1 MKINE
6 KIIEKI
12 FNQNIKLK
20 KKEDKI
26 KLSEYIDF
34 IPMYDIYSEKV
45 YPIKKEN
52 LLYRLIDC
60 HYRFITNEVKKW
72 IENKYNKN
80 KKLKNNIFQNHKY
93 NLEII
98 DNYQIEILIKTSFE
112 TLVKY
117 SQNIGFSF
125 SICKR
130 NSFNK
135 YIKHLNPYYTKE
147 ELIKLGLNMNIISKD
162 KYKKLIN
169 KNKYFEDEKIHYD
182 ICKKISK
189 NDISSEEIESH
200 SRFIIE
206 NNLISLISNYSFM
219 GSYFMNKFLRNNG
232 DKKYNNDI
240 INNINKLNEFLLKT
254 PPLKN
259 DYYLYRF
266 IWNDDFL
273 KNLKVGDIFTDKGF
287 LSTTRDPFYSPALRL
302 QFGLILIK
310 IKIPKNKNIGLLIEN
325 FSLFP
330 KEEEFLLPSNSRYK
344 LISKDDNFK
353 YFHTN
358 KKFENIISKKYE
370 FEYKD
375 NIFKK
380 LISSDTIYNYKQLN
394 FTNIDQQSKINIIKN
409 FLEDFKISDTK
420 LAILKDTREYIIN
433 YYWFDGT
440 DSYDKFY
447 YNSNKDGITFLVYDE
462 NNFPYLS
469 IEFGDEMVI
478 NFLNKFYFYNNKKS
492 LDKID
497 LELIINF
504 AYIFKYNNFKL
515 FLEYNNFSEVNKI
528 NMEDSYLYNN
538 LYNLSLYEYLKNSK
552 KFYLNFSEYNKFFNL
567 NDGYWTLDK
576 LKKTK
581 IPNELKNYIK
591 NNSVKTI
598 SDLIINI
605 IENHFYSYEKLI
617 EILKELNILN
627 DLYIN
632 FNTISYFNNNNI
644 YFEKINLNYDNNI
657 IKDEPNYQL
666 VFDQKIKRIV

>member
-6 KIIEKI
+6 KIIKKI
-12 FNQNIKLK
+12 FNQDLKLK

-26 KLSEYIDF
+26 KLSEYIEF

-52 LLYRLIDC
+52 LYYRLNDC

-72 IENKYNKN
+72 IQNKYKKN
-80 KKLKNNIFQNHKY
+80 KKLNNDLFKKQKY

-98 DNYQIEILIKTSFE
+98 ENYQIENLIKTSYE
-112 TLVKY
+112 TLLKY
-117 SQNIGFSF
+117 SQDIGISF

-135 YIKHLNPYYTKE
+135 YMKHLNPYYTKE
-147 ELIKLGLNMNIISKD
+147 ELIKLGLNMNIISKE
-162 KYKKLIN
+162 KFKKLII
-169 KNKYFEDEKIHYD
+169 KNKYFGDEKIHYT

-189 NDISSEEIESH
+189 NDISSDEIESH
-200 SRFIIE
+200 SKYIIE

-219 GSYFMNKFLRNNG
+219 GSYFMNKFLRNE
-232 DKKYNNDI
+232 NNTKF
-240 INNINKLNEFLLKT
+240 NNEIKNDINKLNEYLLNS

-273 KNLKVGDIFTDKGF
+273 KDLKIGDIFIDKGF

-344 LISKDDNFK
+344 LISKNDNFK
-353 YFHTN
+353 YYHIN
-358 KKFENIISKKYE
+358 KKFEDVIIKKYE

-380 LISSDTIYNYKQLN
+380 LIESDINYIYKPLKYYS
-394 FTNIDQQSKINIIKN
+394 IDQQSKIYIIKT
-409 FLEDFKISDTK
+409 FLDDFKISDTK
-420 LAILKDTREYIIN
+420 LAIKKEDKEYIIN
-433 YYWFDGT
+433 YFWFNGT
-440 DSYDKFY
+440 DSYENFY
-447 YNSNKDGITFLVYDE
+447 YNKNIDGMIFLVYDE
-462 NNFPYLS
+462 NNYPYLS
-469 IEFGDEMVI
+469 VEFGDEMVV
-478 NFLNKFYFYNNKKS
+478 NYLNKYYFYNKKKS
-492 LDKID
+492 LEKID

-504 AYIFKYNNFKL
+504 AYIFKYDNFKL
-515 FLEYNNFSEVNKI
+515 FLEYENFEKVNKL
-528 NMEDSYLYNN
+528 DVKSYFYNN
-538 LYNLSLYEYLKNSK
+538 LYCISLYEYLKNNK
-552 KFYLNFSEYNKFFNL
+552 KFYSKLSEYNKFFNL
-567 NDGYWTLDK
+567 NNGYWKLDK

-581 IPNELKNYIK
+581 IPNELKIYAKDNSLK
-591 NNSVKTI
+591 NI
-598 SDLIINI
+598 SDMIINI
-605 IENHFYSYEKLI
+605 IENHFYFYEKLI
-617 EILKELNILN
+617 EILKKLNLLN
-627 DLYIN
+627 DLYLE
-632 FNTISYFNNNNI
+632 FNATLYFNYKNIEIEKMDIKYNNNI
-644 YFEKINLNYDNNI
+644 VTS
-657 IKDEPNYQL
+657 EPNYQL
-666 VFDQKIKRIV
+666 VFNQKIKRII